1 MADPTF
7 NEVLREAV
15 ESAGEVYADDTG
27 VVLTNERAALY
38 RNAISQFYRLVSL
51 RAMWPEQTRCERRY
65 FADVWSG
72 SEVNIPIDAIRYT
85 ADANGT
91 PTYYVA
97 LQAQATAAAVTDT
110 AFWAPITSFVRRV
123 PLEQTGK
130 TRIGTPLA
138 AWHPLNPRV
147 STMTYPV
154 DFTVDETGIVCPQ
167 NKDYVWLIYRL
178 HPDRLTAAVV
188 GDGTTYTL
196 PERMASVVALRAA
209 ASICRAEGKPDR
221 ATELDGL
228 ATDIVDAELD
238 DITAF
243 TDSMAPARRSPQ

>member
-15 ESAGEVYADDTG
+15 ESAGEIYADDNG
-27 VVLTNERAALY
+27 VVLTAERVALY

-51 RAMWPEQTRCERRY
+51 RGMWPEQTRCERRY
-65 FADVWSG
+65 FADPWSG
-72 SEVNIPIDAIRYT
+72 SEVNIPVDAIRYT
-85 ADANGT
+85 ADTNGI

-97 LQAQATAAAVTDT
+97 LQAQATAALVTDA
-110 AFWAPITSFVRRV
+110 AFWAVATGFVRRV
-123 PLEQTGK
+123 PLAQTGQ

-138 AWHPLNPRV
+138 AYHPLNPRV

-154 DFTVDETGIVCPQ
+154 EFVVDELGVVCPPT
-167 NKDYVWLIYRL
+167 KDYIWLIYRL
-178 HPDRLTAAVV
+178 HPERLTAELV

-221 ATELDGL
+221 AAELDAL
-228 ATDIVDAELD
+228 AKDMVDAELD

-243 TDSMAPARRSPQ
+243 TDSAAPTRRPPQ